1 MPLCSYCR
9 GDHEDSSWPKSRVP
23 FSAAVAADVLSAFH
37 LPGGNTLQVGLQLC
51 RDKACRD
58 SRCPPP
64 INPRAARPL
73 TKTPR
78 DLQSAGRHTDDE
90 GFGGYLSKRR
100 SLIAEPCKVSFRS
113 RNTVLLQR
121 PTAGTRR
128 LLESRIATEGEFQR
142 RRSTIIR

>member
-1 MPLCSYCR
+1 MAK
-9 GDHEDSSWPKSRVP
+9 KSM
-23 FSAAVAADVLSAFH
+23 AADVLSAFR
-37 LPGGNTLQVGLQLC
+37 LPGGNTLQWGCNFVEI
-51 RDKACRD
+51 K
-58 SRCPPP
+58 
-64 INPRAARPL
+64 RAEAAGGS

-100 SLIAEPCKVSFRS
+100 ALIAEPCKVSFRS

-121 PTAGTRR
+121 LTAGTRR

-142 RRSTIIR
+142 RRSTIPLTKVYLCQTIGYDWRLQSPCAGYLPHGGGHP